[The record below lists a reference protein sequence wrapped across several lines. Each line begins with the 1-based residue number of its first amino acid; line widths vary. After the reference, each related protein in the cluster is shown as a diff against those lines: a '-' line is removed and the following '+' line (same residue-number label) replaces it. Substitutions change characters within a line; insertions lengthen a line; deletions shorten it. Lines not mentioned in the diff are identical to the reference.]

1 MKTYRI
7 IIMSLLALACTT
19 MQAQEIEV
27 VDAVAEE
34 VDVNP
39 AFYQVFE
46 DAQKKGITILTI
58 CSGIWTA
65 CPDATIDPKTKK
77 KVVVWQDT
85 ENNSWH
91 EDMGMIDNVPVVE
104 DVNALFP
111 DLGDLQMSNE
121 ESLMPMLWQLN
132 NEGGETVLHCYFR
145 MPADIVKNFWLCSD
159 ECVILDKETGVIY
172 QSRRAVPDCYG
183 KVFSVQGKKGTF
195 LDFQIFFPQ
204 LPETTTDIC
213 IYGVPNWFLRGI
225 DATINRIGKRQ
236 RPLAPR
242 FDEIPQFHKPHLI
255 SEAKNY
261 DNDNFKSWAVY
272 DQPHLITPTIEGT
285 MAIWLT
291 PEATYLARAYELNWN
306 REYFGINK
314 GNLLIDSSGHQ
325 YKLNGVLD
333 YPKGPIFWVEGSS
346 GDYFTIVQ
354 VFEPLPLGLNEITYI
369 SPEGEPFAMWG
380 ADWEGEVLTNLN
392 IKSLQVN
399 QKLFEYHERQKVK

>member
-1 MKTYRI
+1 MKKLFFI
-7 IIMSLLALACTT
+7 LMALSLNVLG
-19 MQAQEIEV
+19 MQAQDNDV
-27 VDAVAEE
+27 VESIVEE

-39 AFYQVFE
+39 AFYQALE
-46 DAQKKGITILTI
+46 DAQKKGITILAF
-58 CSGIWTA
+58 SGIWTA
-65 CPDATIDPKTKK
+65 YPEATIDSKTKK
-77 KVVVWQDT
+77 KVVVWKDT

-111 DLGDLQMSNE
+111 DFEDLYMSE
-121 ESLMPMLWQLN
+121 EGSLTPMHWQLN

-183 KVFSVQGKKGTF
+183 KVFSVKGKKGTF

-213 IYGVPNWFLRGI
+213 IYGVPNWFMRGL
-225 DATINRIGKRQ
+225 DVTLNRIGERH
-236 RPLAPR
+236 RALEIR
-242 FDEIPQFHKPHLI
+242 FDDTPQFHKPHLI

-261 DNDNFKSWAVY
+261 NKDNHESWAVY
-272 DQPHLITPTIEGT
+272 DDPHLIKPIEKGA

-291 PEATYLARAYELNWN
+291 PEATYLARAYEMNWN
-306 REYFGINK
+306 REYFGIHK
-314 GNLLIDSSGHQ
+314 GNLLIDGSGHQ
-325 YKLNGVLD
+325 YKLKEVLD
-333 YPKGPIFWVEGSS
+333 YPTGPIFWVEGSS

-354 VFEPLPLGLNEITYI
+354 VFEPLPLNLDEITYI
-369 SPEGEPFAMWG
+369 EPEGEPFAMWG
-380 ADWEGEVLTNLN
+380 ASWKGEVLPNLR
-392 IKSLQVN
+392 ISTLRAN
-399 QKLFEYHERQKVK
+399 QKLFQYHERLKVK